1 MDFMHRT
8 FKGKIT
14 PGMIFLYLLILGLT
28 FFFAFEKN
36 ITAVP
41 GVLLTIFCL
50 ERMFHTEYIVTSS
63 GNLIVK
69 KGRFSK
75 DVVISVKEISYI
87 EKEESFYTKIGLFS
101 YLNILLENGKEISVW
116 PSDENGF
123 LDYIKKKHDNIKE
136 EEE

>member
-1 MDFMHRT
+1 MHRT

-41 GVLLTIFCL
+41 GVLLTIFCG
-50 ERMFHTEYIVTSS
+50 ERIFHTEYIITSS

-75 DVVISVKEISYI
+75 DIIISVKEISYI
-87 EKEESFYTKIGLFS
+87 EKGESFYTKIGLFS
-101 YLNILLENGKEISVW
+101 YLNIKLEKGKEISVW
-116 PSDENGF
+116 PSDEEGF
-123 LDYIKKKHDNIKE
+123 LNYINKKHDKIIE

>member
-50 ERMFHTEYIVTSS
+50 ERMFHTKYIVTSS

-87 EKEESFYTKIGLFS
+87 EKGESFYTKIGLFS

>member
-41 GVLLTIFCL
+41 GVLLAIFCG
-50 ERMFHTEYIVTSS
+50 ERIFHTEYIITTS

-75 DVVISVKEISYI
+75 DIIISVKEISYI
-87 EKEESFYTKIGLFS
+87 EKGESFYTKIGLFS
-101 YLNILLENGKEISVW
+101 YLNIILEKGKEISVW
-116 PSDENGF
+116 PSDEEGF
-123 LDYIKKKHDNIKE
+123 LNYINKKHDKIIE

>member
-1 MDFMHRT
+1 MHRT

-14 PGMIFLYLLILGLT
+14 PGMILLYLLILGLT

-41 GVLLTIFCL
+41 GILLTIFCG
-50 ERMFHTEYIVTSS
+50 ERIFHTEYIITSS

-75 DVVISVKEISYI
+75 DIIILVKEISYI
-87 EKEESFYTKIGLFS
+87 EKGESFYTKIGLFS
-101 YLNILLENGKEISVW
+101 YLNIILEKGKEISVW
-116 PSDENGF
+116 PSDEEGF
-123 LDYIKKKHDNIKE
+123 LNYINKKHDKIIEDE
-136 EEE
+136 E

>member
-1 MDFMHRT
+1 MHRT

-41 GVLLTIFCL
+41 GVLLTIFCG
-50 ERMFHTEYIVTSS
+50 ERIFHTEYIITSS

-75 DVVISVKEISYI
+75 DIIISVKEISYI
-87 EKEESFYTKIGLFS
+87 EKGESFYTKIGLFS
-101 YLNILLENGKEISVW
+101 YLNIILEKSKEISVW
-116 PSDENGF
+116 PSDEEGF
-123 LDYIKKKHDNIKE
+123 LNYINKKHDKIIE

>member
-41 GVLLTIFCL
+41 GVLLTIFCG
-50 ERMFHTEYIVTSS
+50 ERIFHTEYIITSS

-75 DVVISVKEISYI
+75 DIIISVKEISYI
-87 EKEESFYTKIGLFS
+87 EKGESFYTKIGLFS
-101 YLNILLENGKEISVW
+101 YLNIILEKSKEISVW
-116 PSDENGF
+116 PSDEEGF
-123 LDYIKKKHDNIKE
+123 LNYINKKHDKIIE